1 MIWDRVRRFAV
12 GWVSEAL
19 PIARVLM
26 GSASLTHPT
35 VLAFVVLGL
44 GCTGAWAQK
53 STLSVGLVLEPPG
66 LDPTIN
72 PADPIRSITNGNIFE
87 GLTWIDEGG
96 RVVPRLATG
105 WTVSPDGLT
114 YDFALRPN
122 VHFHDGTKFDCSIV
136 RYAFTRAAAPDSTN
150 AQKPF
155 FTPIKEIACPQPL
168 HAVITLK
175 QKVGNFPYELAWEDA
190 AMVAPNTEPANAT
203 HPVGTG
209 PYAFVSW
216 RRGDSVT
223 LVRND
228 DYWGAK
234 PAIRDVTFRFIPDP
248 LAEANALLSGEL
260 DAFPAFQSADLLPKL
275 RGHNGLTVTI
285 GTFPIKLLLAL
296 NELRKP
302 LDDVRVRRALAYA
315 IDREGMVQAF
325 GMPGT
330 TLIGSHMSPS
340 DPDYVDLSK
349 HYPYDPQKAQQ
360 LLAAAGVAPGF
371 KLNIALPPIDY
382 AKKGGELIAAYLAQ
396 VGIDATL
403 TPLAWPQWLAQVYT
417 QGAFQATVIAHVEP
431 NDLDIYARSHYYFGY
446 HDAQY
451 AALFHEYEAAGDP
464 AERHRL
470 SVALQEKLADDEPN
484 VFLFSLPYF
493 TVLNSKLRGMWVNRP
508 VSGIPVAGASWE
520 K

>member
-1 MIWDRVRRFAV
+1 MIWRFLRRFAV

-19 PIARVLM
+19 PIGRALM

-35 VLAFVVLGL
+35 VWQCFRRFAVIVAFVIPPMAS
-44 GCTGAWAQK
+44 TAAIAQK
-53 STLSVGLVLEPPG
+53 TTLSVGLVLEPPG

-87 GLTWIDEGG
+87 GLTWIGEDGK
-96 RVVPRLATG
+96 VVPRLATG
-105 WTVSPDGLT
+105 WTVSADGLT
-114 YDFALRPN
+114 YDFTLRAN
-122 VHFHDGTKFDCSIV
+122 VRFHNRTKFDCSIV

-155 FTPIKEIACPQPL
+155 FVPIKDIACPQPL
-168 HAVITLK
+168 RAVITLK

-190 AMVAPNTEPANAT
+190 AMVAPDTEPSNAT

-209 PYAFVSW
+209 PYKFASW
-216 RRGDSVT
+216 RRGDSVS
-223 LVRND
+223 LERND

-260 DAFPAFQSADLLPKL
+260 DAFPAFQSADLLPRL
-275 RGHNGLTVTI
+275 RGHGGLTVTI
-285 GTFPIKLLLAL
+285 GTFPIKVMLVL

-302 LDDVRVRRALAYA
+302 FDDVRVRRALAYA

-349 HYPYDPQKAQQ
+349 RYPYDPQKAQQ
-360 LLAAAGVAPGF
+360 LLAAAGVSPGF
-371 KLNIALPPIDY
+371 KLNIA
-382 AKKGGELIAAYLAQ
+382 
-396 VGIDATL
+396 
-403 TPLAWPQWLAQVYT
+403 
-417 QGAFQATVIAHVEP
+417 
-431 NDLDIYARSHYYFGY
+431 
-446 HDAQY
+446 
-451 AALFHEYEAAGDP
+451 
-464 AERHRL
+464 
-470 SVALQEKLADDEPN
+470 
-484 VFLFSLPYF
+484 
-493 TVLNSKLRGMWVNRP
+493 
-508 VSGIPVAGASWE
+508 
-520 K
+520 